1 METLL
6 ARPQVSPLFTALA
19 LTLALSALP
28 AAARS
33 QARPQARPAAPTE
46 SVWKPAATPPG
57 GVAWSV
63 LESTKEITRTG
74 KDGFLYSKPAF
85 TPQVLALKGRSI
97 RVSGYMMP
105 LQNGKT
111 QTHFILL
118 AYPPDCPFHLNPA
131 PMQFIEVKTTKPIA
145 FDYGVKTIEGSL
157 QLSGEDEG
165 GVFYRIYD
173 GKPL

>member
-6 ARPQVSPLFTALA
+6 ARPQVSPLFAGLA
-19 LTLALSALP
+19 LVLALLAHP
-28 AAARS
+28 AAAQS
-33 QARPQARPAAPTE
+33 QAKARPAAPTE

-85 TPQVLALKGRSI
+85 TPQVLALKGKSI

-145 FDYGVKTIEGSL
+145 FDYGVKTIEGAL
-157 QLSGEDEG
+157 LLSGEDEG